1 MVIRCKGFYFDVDK
15 GARVCTGSEQADEEP
30 TGKTGKATSSSAKK
44 NIKILGRLSRGRG
57 GGLSK
62 VEKVATRTQ
71 GTKDLNI
78 DTLSEKSAVVETV
91 NKANAE
97 ERTQEQKHKKYD
109 QLLSRAQP
117 KSSHGT
123 KDVKVENVAEKSA
136 GVKDLEWESVK
147 LKERFQ
153 EQQEHKSE
161 KCDQL
166 VSPARLKSNHGTRDI
181 YIDSIPRKSP
191 VITGDKGNL
200 KERNGEERTN
210 RFVVSSPQ
218 GGGNAKLYAKES
230 LYSRKKNETKRS
242 STLVL
247 RIRLHC
253 DDCIRIIQKY
263 ILQYKGVESVVID
276 ASKDQVSVTGV
287 VEMKELA
294 PYLKDKIRRN
304 VEVVLTTKGGDEEKE
319 RSSTLV
325 LRIRLHCDDCIRIIQ
340 KYILKYKG
348 VESVVIDA
356 SKDQVSVTG
365 VVEMKELVPYLKDKI
380 RRNVEVVPTTKGGD
394 EEIKDKVNTGG
405 LGGDG
410 DYGKKEEQTPLTKN
424 VNQRENHW
432 SLPHPITHSNDGEI
446 HNWNYGTEAY
456 QGYMN
461 QGAAYQR
468 FNQSYAPDIFSD
480 ENPNACSIM

>member
-1 MVIRCKGFYFDVDK
+1 MVIRYKEFCFNGDES
-15 GARVCTGSEQADEEP
+15 ALVCTGNRQADEQLTRKSVKGSAP
-30 TGKTGKATSSSAKK
+30 SSSAEKRRKK
-44 NIKILGRLSRGRG
+44 FQIFSRDRG
-57 GGLSK
+57 GGVSK
-62 VEKVATRTQ
+62 VEKVAT
-71 GTKDLNI
+71 GN
-78 DTLSEKSAVVETV
+78 E
-91 NKANAE
+91 
-97 ERTQEQKHKKYD
+97 
-109 QLLSRAQP
+109 
-117 KSSHGT
+117 GT

-166 VSPARLKSNHGTRDI
+166 VSPARPKSNHGTRDI

-218 GGGNAKLYAKES
+218 GGGNAILYAEES
-230 LYSRKKNETKRS
+230 PYSQKKNE
-242 STLVL
+242 
-247 RIRLHC
+247 
-253 DDCIRIIQKY
+253 
-263 ILQYKGVESVVID
+263 
-276 ASKDQVSVTGV
+276 
-287 VEMKELA
+287 
-294 PYLKDKIRRN
+294 P
-304 VEVVLTTKGGDEEKE
+304 E

-325 LRIRLHCDDCIRIIQ
+325 LRIRLHCDDCIQKIQ
-340 KYILKYKG
+340 EYILKYKG

-356 SKDQVSVTG
+356 SKNQVSVTG
-365 VVEMKELVPYLKDKI
+365 VVEMKELAPYLKDKI

-405 LGGDG
+405 LRVAG
-410 DYGKKEEQTPLTKN
+410 DYGKKEEQTLLTKN
-424 VNQRENHW
+424 VNQRDNHW

-461 QGAAYQR
+461 QGAAFQR